1 MRFLYLAFTTF
12 AVYATPAFTAFRP
25 DLRKNVQVAE
35 LEPEQKVASDA
46 TVIPLKAYPGSD
58 FEIGFKC
65 TDTTKQFTFSDCK
78 TWVACCRPG
87 QILLGS
93 EDTAF
98 DCCEADQELLGSK
111 DTGIYRCCPSGIT
124 YDECAGIV
132 EPEILCPDGEIQVNE
147 QCLCPSGTYR
157 TDFGVCESLEC
168 SSGLLSGKCYTF
180 TFENGFRYGYNSAGF
195 YTASEESR
203 VQQFGKFQLC
213 ANNDCNII
221 TDLNPGDPFYIK
233 DIHGSANGGQDSKQ
247 WLNNAS
253 DGNHISKTPDFSQAG
268 TFTITKWP
276 CDKYCLSG
284 FNVGVGP
291 TCPTEMLGAT
301 FTTQDDQSCIPL
313 TLLEVPCEIRSPANN
328 CIWET
333 KESQCGSKQESKNCK
348 VPVAP
353 VVPAVTNSTAVMTGD
368 QPQVVLNAT
377 VSVEATI

>member
-1 MRFLYLAFTTF
+1 MRLLSFAFTAL
-12 AVYATPAFTAFRP
+12 AVYTIPVFAAFRP

-35 LEPEQKVASDA
+35 LEPEQKVSSDA
-46 TVIPLKAYPGSD
+46 TEIPLKAYPGSD
-58 FEIGFKC
+58 FEIAFKC
-65 TDTTKQFTFSDCK
+65 TDPTKQFTFTDCK

-87 QILLGS
+87 QILLGD
-93 EDTAF
+93 EATAF
-98 DCCEADQELLGSK
+98 DCCEVDQELLGEK
-111 DTGIYRCCPSGIT
+111 GTYQCCPSGLT
-124 YDECAGIV
+124 YDECLGNLNETGTV
-132 EPEILCPDGEIQVNE
+132 CPDGELLVNE
-147 QCLCPSGTYR
+147 QCFCPPGTYR
-157 TDFGVCESLEC
+157 TDTGVCERLQC

-180 TFENGFRYGYNSAGF
+180 TFDNGFRYGYNSAGF

-213 ANNDCNII
+213 ADEGCSII

-233 DIHGSANGGQDSKQ
+233 DIHGSANGGQACKQ

-268 TFTITKWP
+268 AFTITKWP

-284 FNVGVGP
+284 FDAGIGP

-313 TLLEVPCEIRSPANN
+313 TLLEVPCDVRSPANN

-333 KESQCGSKQESKNCK
+333 KESQCDANQEGKDCK
-348 VPVAP
+348 VP
-353 VVPAVTNSTAVMTGD
+353 VVPAVTNSTTVPVSATTGD
-368 QPQVVLNAT
+368 QPQIVLNTT
-377 VSVEATI
+377 VSVEASI